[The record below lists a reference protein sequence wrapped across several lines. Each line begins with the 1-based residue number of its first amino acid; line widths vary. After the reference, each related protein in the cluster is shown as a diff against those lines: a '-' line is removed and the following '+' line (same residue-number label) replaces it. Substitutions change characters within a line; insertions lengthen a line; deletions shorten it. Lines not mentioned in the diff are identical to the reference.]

1 MTAAQTTAVEAVS
14 PRAATQPLRPPRRNW
29 RAELTT
35 LILVDL
41 VAVNLAFVAAYV
53 LRYTYEIGGDVP
65 GESFVAYPVYLPV
78 QILFVGLCILGYQL
92 RGTYALPR
100 ESSITAEAMS
110 VIASSAVAAMT
121 VFALGALIRYPAS
134 SRLIFVYAWLAACV
148 LGITGRVVL
157 HACRAYA
164 QRRGM
169 AGERV
174 MVVGTNHLARMI
186 MQGLTQQAHLG
197 YRVIGFVDDTVRS
210 DFGRFRAFG
219 AVDGLPNVIERE
231 SIDRVIVALPASRH
245 SEILWVLDRCQE
257 AGVSVSLV
265 PDLFEMRL
273 SHVNLE
279 TVGGIPL
286 LAVHETSISGFNRLV
301 KRGMDIVLSALLLLL
316 LAPVCALI
324 ALAIKLD
331 DGGPVIFQQVRC
343 GKNRAPFRF
352 YKFRSMRQGA
362 DLEQH
367 KLTALNEADGPVFKI
382 RDDPR
387 LTRVGRFIRRTSLD
401 EIPQFWNVLR
411 GEMSLVGPRP
421 PIPAEVDC
429 YEEWQLRRLEVVPGI
444 TGLWQVS
451 GRSELSFDE
460 WVILDIL
467 YIETWSPGLDFQ
479 ILGRTLPAVFA
490 RAGAF

>member
-1 MTAAQTTAVEAVS
+1 MTAAQSTAVEAVS
-14 PRAATQPLRPPRRNW
+14 PRAATQPFRPPRRNW
-29 RAELTT
+29 RAELTR

-41 VAVNLAFVAAYV
+41 VAVNLAFLVAYV

-78 QILFVGLCILGYQL
+78 QILFVGLCILGHQL

-100 ESSITAEAMS
+100 ESSITGQAMS

-148 LGITGRVVL
+148 LGITGRVAL
-157 HACRAYA
+157 QAWRAYA
-164 QRRGM
+164 HRRGM

-219 AVDGLPNVIERE
+219 GVNRLPNLIGSE
-231 SIDRVIVALPASRH
+231 SIDRVIVALPASQH

-286 LAVHETSISGFNRLV
+286 LAVHETSISGFNQLV
-301 KRGMDIVLSALLLLL
+301 KRGMDVVLSALLLLL
-316 LAPVCALI
+316 LSPVCALI

-331 DGGPVIFQQVRC
+331 DGGPVIFQQMRC
-343 GKNRAPFRF
+343 GRNSVPFTF

-362 DLEQH
+362 DLEQQ
-367 KLTALNEADGPVFKI
+367 KLLALNEADGPVFKI

-429 YEEWQLRRLEVVPGI
+429 YEDWQLRRLEVVPGI

-479 ILGRTLPAVFA
+479 ILARTLPAVFA

>member
-1 MTAAQTTAVEAVS
+1 MTAAQSTAVEAVS
-14 PRAATQPLRPPRRNW
+14 PRAASQPVRPQRRNW
-29 RAELTT
+29 RRQLTI

-41 VAVNLAFVAAYV
+41 AMVNLAFFVAYV
-53 LRYTYEIGGDVP
+53 LRYTWEVGGDVP
-65 GESFVAYPVYLPV
+65 GESFVAYAVYLPV
-78 QILFVGLCILGYQL
+78 QVLFVGLCILGYQL
-92 RGTYALPR
+92 RGTYSLPR
-100 ESSITAEAMS
+100 ESSIAAEAMS
-110 VIASSAVAAMT
+110 VITSSAVAAMT

-134 SRLIFVYAWLAACV
+134 SRLIFVYAWLLACV
-148 LGITGRVVL
+148 LGIGGRVLL
-157 HACRAYA
+157 HAYRSHA
-164 QRRGM
+164 QRHGK

-210 DFGRFRAFG
+210 DFGRFRALG
-219 AVDGLPNVIERE
+219 AVNGLQNVIERE
-231 SIDRVIVALPASRH
+231 SIDRVIVALPASQH
-245 SEILWVLDRCQE
+245 SEILWVLDRCQQ

-286 LAVHETSISGFNRLV
+286 LAVHETSISGFNQLL

-343 GKNRAPFRF
+343 GKNGAPFRF

-367 KLTALNEADGPVFKI
+367 KLMALNEADGPVFKI

-387 LTRVGRFIRRTSLD
+387 LTRVGGFIRRTSLD

-421 PIPAEVDC
+421 PIPAEVEH
-429 YEEWQLRRLEVVPGI
+429 YEDWQLRRLEVVPGI

-479 ILGRTLPAVFA
+479 ILARTLPAVVA